1 MTTVISGSA
10 VTLAGDAASAL
21 QAVTLQ
27 QVQAFMPSGAVLP
40 FARTTAPTGWLK
52 CNGQLVSRATYP
64 GLFSA
69 IGTAFGAGD
78 GSTTF
83 AVPDLRGEFVRG
95 LDDGRGV
102 DSGRTVGG
110 AQAPFGG
117 TFTAVAYA
125 DDGDGTQAAYKS
137 VSGINLGGV
146 SIIDN
151 YTGVNGGQTFNIP
164 VNGGDTR
171 PRNIAMLYCIK
182 T

>member
-27 QVQAFMPSGAVLP
+27 QVQAFMPPGAVLP

-69 IGTAFGAGD
+69 IGTTFGAGD

-83 AVPDLRGEFVRG
+83 AMPDLRGEFVRG

-102 DSGRTVGG
+102 DSGRTLGG
-110 AQAPFGG
+110 FQDGQMPAHSHNVSTQAGTNAGSNLAQTDRGAYDYNQPRPTSTAGG
-117 TFTAVAYA
+117 T
-125 DDGDGTQAAYKS
+125 S
-137 VSGINLGGV
+137 NNSEN
-146 SIIDN
+146 
-151 YTGVNGGQTFNIP
+151 
-164 VNGGDTR
+164 R